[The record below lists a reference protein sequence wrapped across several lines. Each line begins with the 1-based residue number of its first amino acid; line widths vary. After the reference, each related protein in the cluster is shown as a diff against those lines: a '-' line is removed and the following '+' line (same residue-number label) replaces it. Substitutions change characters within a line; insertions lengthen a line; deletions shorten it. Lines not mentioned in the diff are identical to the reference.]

1 MIEEIKQYSRVED
14 IDEDTN
20 ESALL
25 QTLEISAKMYL
36 KNAGVITPTET
47 NEFYNLA
54 VKILVTH
61 WYDNREPI
69 GKADKLAYSLDS
81 IIAQLKYCE
90 V

>member
-1 MIEEIKQYSRVED
+1 MTEEIKQFSRVDDPGEKG
-14 IDEDTN
+14 
-20 ESALL
+20 LL
-25 QTLEISAKMYL
+25 DSLEISAKTYL
-36 KNAGVITPTET
+36 KNAGVNTPTET

-54 VKILVTH
+54 IKILVTH

-69 GKADKLAYSLDS
+69 GKANKLAYSLDS